1 MQMCQCHYKG
11 VCVCA
16 LVSVSGVWVLEIA
29 SPKVAS
35 CRPPETLTFPS
46 ALMLALDNSSPR
58 GTWAMEADM
67 LSAWLTADTGR
78 GVVDHLKVIM

>member
-1 MQMCQCHYKG
+1 MCQCLYLYIG
-11 VCVCA
+11 VCV

-46 ALMLALDNSSPR
+46 ALMLALDNSSPQ
-58 GTWAMEADM
+58 GT
-67 LSAWLTADTGR
+67 
-78 GVVDHLKVIM
+78 